1 MLDLFHSELNRKLE
15 FQESRLNDLP
25 NYDQVEFDD
34 LHHTIQWLNF
44 FRKLAENLRLFTAYW
59 WSSTDRRTRLWI
71 GFVEPEICEC

>member
-34 LHHTIQWLNF
+34 FHHTIQWLNF
-44 FRKLAENLRLFTAYW
+44 FRKLAENLRLFTAY
-59 WSSTDRRTRLWI
+59 
-71 GFVEPEICEC
+71 

>member
-44 FRKLAENLRLFTAYW
+44 FRKLAENLRLFTAY
-59 WSSTDRRTRLWI
+59 
-71 GFVEPEICEC
+71 